1 MSLKCTLEVHKGM
14 CLFVECNDG
23 FKHVSICF
31 CTVLDGCWH
40 VQVCFCRVQDSSG
53 HVNVC
58 FSRVQEQW
66 TCECV
71 FLQGVAQQL
80 AWKYASAECRTALG
94 LECVYM

>member
-14 CLFVECNDG
+14 CLFVECNDV
-23 FKHVSICF
+23 FKHVSMCF
-31 CTVLDGCWH
+31 CTVL
-40 VQVCFCRVQDSSG
+40 DSSG

-80 AWKYASAECRTALG
+80 AWKYASVECRTALG